1 MAPIDLRIAD
11 LMTFLAVQR
20 TRSITGAA
28 RELRV
33 TPSQV
38 SKSISRVE
46 RHCDAKLFVRGTKG
60 VSLNDAGVHVAA
72 HVAAAVASIEATRRP
87 APTTS
92 TGDKKIEL
100 TVAGPSYLLEALLPA
115 VAHSHPRLRVR
126 ALELS
131 PPLIRAY
138 ITENSFDVALV
149 PSDIT
154 SRPSTWTSDQV
165 GLLHKSLF
173 ASPALAKRLSPLP
186 TTVEKIRDVPWVAP
200 AASGN
205 RLAPITDDCP
215 IPIGERVIAHEAQTI
230 RTALDLA
237 ATGEYLVFGPFVA
250 AKKLVQSGAMI
261 PITVKGWD
269 ISEPL
274 FLLCNGEAVLAK
286 VREGVVR
293 AVRDALAGV

>member
-11 LMTFLAVQR
+11 LVTFLAVQR

-46 RHCDAKLFVRGTKG
+46 RHCDQKLFVRGTKG
-60 VSLNDAGVHVAA
+60 VSLNDAGVHVAG
-72 HVAAAVASIEATRRP
+72 HVAAALSSIEATRRP
-87 APTTS
+87 VPATS
-92 TGDKKIEL
+92 GDRKIEL

-115 VAHSHPRLRVR
+115 IAHSHPRLRVR

-138 ITENSFDVALV
+138 ITENTFDIALV
-149 PSDIT
+149 PGDVT
-154 SRPSTWTSDQV
+154 SRPSTWTSDDA
-165 GLLHKSLF
+165 GLIRKSLF
-173 ASPALAKRLSPLP
+173 GSPDLARRLSPLP
-186 TTVEKIRDVPWVAP
+186 TTIDKLREVPWIAP
-200 AASGN
+200 ATAGN

-215 IPIGERVIAHEAQTI
+215 IPIAERIIGHEAQTI

-237 ATGEYLVFGPFVA
+237 ATGDYLVFGPHVA
-250 AKKLVQSGAMI
+250 AKKMVQAGNIKEIS
-261 PITVKGWD
+261 VRGWD

-274 FLLCNGEAVLAK
+274 YLLCNGEAVLAK
-286 VREGVVR
+286 VRENVLR
-293 AVRDALAGV
+293 AVRSALAPA

>member
-11 LMTFLAVQR
+11 LVTFLAVQR

-60 VSLNDAGVHVAA
+60 VSLNDAGVHVAG
-72 HVAAAVASIEATRRP
+72 HVAAAIASIEATRRP
-87 APTTS
+87 VPTA

-154 SRPSTWTSDQV
+154 NRPSTWTSDEV
-165 GLLHKSLF
+165 GLLRKSLF
-173 ASPALAKRLSPLP
+173 GSPALARRLAPLP
-186 TTVEKIRDVPWVAP
+186 TTPDRLRDVPWVAP
-200 AASGN
+200 AATGN

-215 IPIGERVIAHEAQTI
+215 IPVGERVIGHEAQTI

-237 ATGEYLVFGPFVA
+237 ATGEYLVFGPHVA
-250 AKKLVQSGAMI
+250 AKKLVQSGGI
-261 PITVKGWD
+261 VEIGVKGWN
-269 ISEPL
+269 IAEPL

-293 AVRDALAGV
+293 AVRDALGTA

>member
-1 MAPIDLRIAD
+1 MEPIDLRIAD
-11 LMTFLAVQR
+11 LVTFLAVQR

-60 VSLNDAGVHVAA
+60 VSLNDAGVHVAG
-72 HVAAAVASIEATRRP
+72 HVAAAIASIEATRRP
-87 APTTS
+87 APTAN
-92 TGDKKIEL
+92 GDKKIEL

-149 PSDIT
+149 PGDIT
-154 SRPSTWTSDQV
+154 NRPSTWTSDEV
-165 GLLHKSLF
+165 GQLRKSLF
-173 ASPALAKRLSPLP
+173 GSPALAKRLAPLP
-186 TTVEKIRDVPWVAP
+186 TTIDKLRDVPWVAP
-200 AASGN
+200 AATGN

-215 IPIGERVIAHEAQTI
+215 IPIGERVIGHEAQTI

-237 ATGEYLVFGPFVA
+237 STGEYLVFGPHVA
-250 AKKLVQSGAMI
+250 ARKLVQAGSIVAI
-261 PITVKGWD
+261 DVKGWV
-269 ISEPL
+269 IAEPL
-274 FLLCNGEAVLAK
+274 YLLCNGEAVLAK
-286 VREGVVR
+286 VREGLLR
-293 AVRDALAGV
+293 AVRDALLSA